1 VLVDFNQLDAGLLHN
16 EWVADDNIPDL
27 FIGVAN
33 QRPAEHRLTVLFD
46 RMGVF
51 LAKQDEQG
59 IHIPVAVWLLRRSTV
74 LTQETSGKYV
84 TNNNLIKR
92 FNCQY
97 EILNYL
103 PFCAIHTGH
112 HG

>member
-51 LAKQDEQG
+51 LAKQD
-59 IHIPVAVWLLRRSTV
+59 
-74 LTQETSGKYV
+74 
-84 TNNNLIKR
+84 
-92 FNCQY
+92 
-97 EILNYL
+97 
-103 PFCAIHTGH
+103 
-112 HG
+112 

>member
-1 VLVDFNQLDAGLLHN
+1 MCIPSRESVLVDFNQLDAGLLL
-16 EWVADDNIPDL
+16 ADDNIPDL

-59 IHIPVAVWLLRRSTV
+59 LHIPVAVCLRHLEIILPSFFSGDTYCSAFQGAPPQDWHPQLLLALS
-74 LTQETSGKYV
+74 
-84 TNNNLIKR
+84 
-92 FNCQY
+92 
-97 EILNYL
+97 YL
-103 PFCAIHTGH
+103 QP
-112 HG
+112 